1 MGKPGKGHALSPPP
15 EHIGREEGTGGTETS
30 QYLEEKKTT
39 VTPRVAASETGSSL
53 NRRSGTACRRCCDG
67 VVGPIRNGGRRF
79 RELQS
84 QSLVEAFWKG
94 APQRVTAPYT
104 KTNDLPMVFPS
115 NAGSGKARV
124 NLRGPPRKA
133 KYKLATD
140 SARVP

>member
-1 MGKPGKGHALSPPP
+1 MGPTRDC
-15 EHIGREEGTGGTETS
+15 GRDP
-30 QYLEEKKTT
+30 K
-39 VTPRVAASETGSSL
+39 
-53 NRRSGTACRRCCDG
+53 
-67 VVGPIRNGGRRF
+67 
-79 RELQS
+79 ELQS
-84 QSLVEAFWKG
+84 RWLVEALWKG

-104 KTNDLPMVFPS
+104 KANDLLVVFPS